1 MKRLLLLSCLLLG
14 CETTP
19 EPSASSTITHAIEV
33 QEETTEQIDESSAII
48 EESSDTIRRDA
59 DGILDITAFKERTP
73 EIKRIE
79 DRAHNI
85 IDETN
90 VIENETIKTKE
101 ALKDLN
107 RAHELIRQSGA
118 KVAQLEREVA
128 ELSKEDAA
136 LRREAIENFYG
147 TITLFYVIG
156 FAGLILGIFMV
167 SYSKKL
173 GGTLI
178 LAGLLIL
185 GFATASVYYL
195 EEIAA
200 VGFWITIAGIITAVG
215 TLIYLILRAKT
226 ERKTNDQVVELVEVI
241 KEKMPQDVRNEMFSK
256 GGVAY
261 TITDPSTKK
270 IINEVKVRNGFKHTR

>member
-1 MKRLLLLSCLLLG
+1 MKKLLLLLCLLLG
-14 CETTP
+14 CKTTP
-19 EPSASSTITHAIEV
+19 YSASSTISHAIDV
-33 QEETTEQIDESSAII
+33 QQETTEQIDESSDII

-59 DGILDITAFKERTP
+59 DGILDITAFEERTP
-73 EIKRIE
+73 EIVRIE
-79 DRAHNI
+79 DNAKNI
-85 IDETN
+85 IVETN

-101 ALKDLN
+101 ALEDLN
-107 RAHELIRQSGA
+107 RANEQIRQSGT
-118 KVAQLEREVA
+118 KVA
-128 ELSKEDAA
+128 ELEKEVADLSEEDAA

-147 TITLFYVIG
+147 MITLFYVIG

-200 VGFWITIAGIITAVG
+200 VGFWITIAGIIAAVG

-241 KEKMPQDVRNEMFSK
+241 KEKIPQNIRKELFSK
-256 GGVAY
+256 GGLAY

>member
-33 QEETTEQIDESSAII
+33 QEETTEQIVESSDII

-73 EIKRIE
+73 DIERIE
-79 DRAHNI
+79 DKAHNI
-85 IDETN
+85 IGETN
-90 VIENETIKTKE
+90 IIENETIKTKE
-101 ALKDLN
+101 ALEDLN
-107 RAHELIRQSGA
+107 RANEQIRQSGT
-118 KVAQLEREVA
+118 KVA
-128 ELSKEDAA
+128 ELEKLVADLQMADNEV
-136 LRREAIENFYG
+136 RKEAIENLYG

-156 FAGLILGIFMV
+156 FAGLIIGVFMI

-185 GFATASVYYL
+185 GFATASIYYM

-200 VGFWITIAGIITAVG
+200 VGFWITIAGIIGAVG
-215 TLIYLILRAKT
+215 TLVYMIVRARAEKKT
-226 ERKTNDQVVELVEVI
+226 TEQVVELVEVM
-241 KEKMPQDVRNEMFSK
+241 KEKLPERERKQVFAKDGIAK
-256 GGVAY
+256 H
-261 TITDPSTKK
+261 ITDKTTQK
-270 IINEVKVRNGFKHTR
+270 IINEVKVKNGFKHTH